1 MQSLMKMI
9 MKIPA
14 EISDYVINYYIQ
26 QCKLKSALA
35 FIQWRIKFN
44 HIRSAMKDNPYDS
57 SNQELTE
64 SFENIRSLHTPCY
77 D

>member
-14 EISDYVINYYIQ
+14 EISDYVINSYIQ

-35 FIQWRIKFN
+35 FIQ
-44 HIRSAMKDNPYDS
+44 
-57 SNQELTE
+57 
-64 SFENIRSLHTPCY
+64 
-77 D
+77 